1 MTHPQGPHGELFDFE
16 RLIVYQRI
24 LALVRLLAPLLDRPP
39 RRAAKACEDLDR
51 ALQSMAFNVPEGCGR
66 KDGSPDR
73 KRFFGFALGSAKE
86 AASQVIFLHI
96 RGHMRGNLY
105 PESRKMLL
113 EVVRMLTKMAA

>member
-16 RLIVYQRI
+16 RLIVYQRV
-24 LALVRLLAPLLDRPP
+24 LTLVRLLAPMLDRPP

-51 ALQSMAFNVPEGCGR
+51 ALQSMAFNIPEGCGR

-86 AASQVIFLHI
+86 AASQVLFLHM
-96 RGHMRGNLY
+96 RGHLRGNLY
-105 PESRKMLL
+105 AEARKTLL
-113 EVVRMLTKMAA
+113 EIVRMLTKMAA